1 MRNSYHDKELNRL
14 LAEADELL
22 SDVNLNL
29 YETPAE
35 EQARKQAE
43 AAEAARKQA
52 EEDRKRAAAEAAE
65 RARRQKEAAARQVA
79 AEAEAQ
85 ARRQAEEAARQAAAE
100 AETQARRQEEEA
112 ARQAAAEAEAQAR
125 RQEEEAAR
133 QAAAEA
139 EAQARRQA
147 AEAAKRAE
155 AEAEAVRRQ
164 VAVEAAE
171 AARRQ
176 AEKAVHKQAEPVEE
190 VSEAAEEETAVA
202 EPVSEQTEDDKKRK
216 VNVLRDSVWGTVCYA
231 ALTMIYMEVIL
242 HFAVYRTMDTNV
254 FQSAAFAAAAGCII
268 VLAVSWLPEKVNHI
282 VCMIL
287 LILGCG
293 WFDFQIISHSWNES
307 YALLSMDIGYPL
319 QVLKNVIPA
328 LQSIGAD
335 MVWMVLMFAP
345 VILFGIFGRKL
356 LPLHRA
362 GWMNRVLMG
371 LAGILLAV
379 VGFLCIEAHGV
390 GEGTPY
396 ETVRRFD
403 ANVDQEQAV
412 EQMGITGTVLLEG
425 MEAFR

>member
-52 EEDRKRAAAEAAE
+52 EEDRKRAAAEA
-65 RARRQKEAAARQVA
+65 
-79 AEAEAQ
+79 EAQ
-85 ARRQAEEAARQAAAE
+85 ARRQAEEAARQAAA
-100 AETQARRQEEEA
+100 
-112 ARQAAAEAEAQAR
+112 
-125 RQEEEAAR
+125 EEAAR

-147 AEAAKRAE
+147 EEAAKRAE

-176 AEKAVHKQAEPVEE
+176 AEEAVHKQAEPVEE

-319 QVLKNVIPA
+319 QVLKNIIPA
-328 LQSIGAD
+328 LQSTGAD

-412 EQMGITGTVLLEG
+412 EQMGIIGTVLLEG

>member
-65 RARRQKEAAARQVA
+65 QARRQAEEAARQAAAEAEAQARQQAEEAARQAA

-100 AETQARRQEEEA
+100 AEAQARQQAEEA
-112 ARQAAAEAEAQAR
+112 AR
-125 RQEEEAAR
+125 
-133 QAAAEA
+133 
-139 EAQARRQA
+139 
-147 AEAAKRAE
+147 RAE

-176 AEKAVHKQAEPVEE
+176 AEEAVHRQAKPVEE

-231 ALTMIYMEVIL
+231 AMTMIYMEVIL
-242 HFAVYRTMDTNV
+242 HLAVYDTMDTNV

-319 QVLKNVIPA
+319 QVLKNIVPA
-328 LQSIGAD
+328 LQSTGAD

-345 VILFGIFGRKL
+345 VILFGIVGRKL
-356 LPLHRA
+356 LPLRRS

-371 LAGILLAV
+371 LAGVLLAV
-379 VGFLCIEAHGV
+379 MGFLCIEAHGA

-396 ETVRRFD
+396 ETIRRFD

>member
-65 RARRQKEAAARQVA
+65 RARQQAEEAARQAA

-100 AETQARRQEEEA
+100 AEAQARQQAEEA
-112 ARQAAAEAEAQAR
+112 AR
-125 RQEEEAAR
+125 
-133 QAAAEA
+133 
-139 EAQARRQA
+139 
-147 AEAAKRAE
+147 RAE

-176 AEKAVHKQAEPVEE
+176 AEEAVHRQAKPVEE

-231 ALTMIYMEVIL
+231 AMTMIYMEVIL
-242 HFAVYRTMDTNV
+242 HLAVYDTMDTNV

-319 QVLKNVIPA
+319 QLLKNIVPA
-328 LQSIGAD
+328 LQSTGAD

-345 VILFGIFGRKL
+345 VILFGIVGRKL
-356 LPLHRA
+356 LPLRRS

-371 LAGILLAV
+371 LAGLLLAV
-379 VGFLCIEAHGV
+379 MGFLCIEAHGA

-396 ETVRRFD
+396 ETIRRFD

>member
-65 RARRQKEAAARQVA
+65 RARRQKEAARQVA

-100 AETQARRQEEEA
+100 AEAQARRQAEEA
-112 ARQAAAEAEAQAR
+112 ARQAAAEAEAQAW
-125 RQEEEAAR
+125 
-133 QAAAEA
+133 
-139 EAQARRQA
+139 
-147 AEAAKRAE
+147 
-155 AEAEAVRRQ
+155 
-164 VAVEAAE
+164 
-171 AARRQ
+171 RQ
-176 AEKAVHKQAEPVEE
+176 AEEAVHRQEEPVEE

-202 EPVSEQTEDDKKRK
+202 EPVSEQTEDDKKRR

-319 QVLKNVIPA
+319 QILKNIIPA
-328 LQSIGAD
+328 LQSTGAD

>member
-100 AETQARRQEEEA
+100 AQARRQA
-112 ARQAAAEAEAQAR
+112 
-125 RQEEEAAR
+125 EEAAR

-147 AEAAKRAE
+147 EEAAKRAE

-176 AEKAVHKQAEPVEE
+176 AEEAVHRQAESVEE

-202 EPVSEQTEDDKKRK
+202 EPVSEQTEDDKKRR

-231 ALTMIYMEVIL
+231 ALTMIYMEMIL

-319 QVLKNVIPA
+319 QVLKNIIPA
-328 LQSIGAD
+328 LQSTGAD

-379 VGFLCIEAHGV
+379 VGFLCIEAHGA

>member
-65 RARRQKEAAARQVA
+65 RARRQKEAARQVA

-100 AETQARRQEEEA
+100 AQARRQAEEA
-112 ARQAAAEAEAQAR
+112 ARQAAAEA
-125 RQEEEAAR
+125 
-133 QAAAEA
+133 
-139 EAQARRQA
+139 QARRQA
-147 AEAAKRAE
+147 EEAAKRAE

-176 AEKAVHKQAEPVEE
+176 AEEAVHKQAEPVEE

-202 EPVSEQTEDDKKRK
+202 EPVSKQTEDDKKRK

-319 QVLKNVIPA
+319 QVLKNIIPA
-328 LQSIGAD
+328 LQSTGAD

>member
-65 RARRQKEAAARQVA
+65 RARRQEEAAARQAAAEAQARRQAEEAARQAA

-100 AETQARRQEEEA
+100 AE
-112 ARQAAAEAEAQAR
+112 
-125 RQEEEAAR
+125 
-133 QAAAEA
+133 
-139 EAQARRQA
+139 AQARRQA
-147 AEAAKRAE
+147 EEAAKRAV

-176 AEKAVHKQAEPVEE
+176 AEEAVHKQAEPVEE

-319 QVLKNVIPA
+319 QVLKNIIPA
-328 LQSIGAD
+328 LQSTGAD

>member
-52 EEDRKRAAAEAAE
+52 EEDRKRAAAEAA
-65 RARRQKEAAARQVA
+65 ARQAAAAAEAQARQQAEEAARQAAAAAEAQARQQAEEAARQAA

-85 ARRQAEEAARQAAAE
+85 ARRQAEEAARQAAVA
-100 AETQARRQEEEA
+100 
-112 ARQAAAEAEAQAR
+112 AEAQAR
-125 RQEEEAAR
+125 Q
-133 QAAAEA
+133 QAE
-139 EAQARRQA
+139 
-147 AEAAKRAE
+147 EAAKRAE

-164 VAVEAAE
+164 AAVNAAE
-171 AARRQ
+171 AACQQ
-176 AEKAVHKQAEPVEE
+176 AEEAAHRQTESVEEESAAEATAEEPTVTEPEQAEV
-190 VSEAAEEETAVA
+190 
-202 EPVSEQTEDDKKRK
+202 DNKRRM
-216 VNVLRDSVWGTVCYA
+216 NVLRDSVWGTVCYA

-242 HFAVYRTMDTNV
+242 HLAVYDTMDTNV

-268 VLAVSWLPEKVNHI
+268 TLAVSWLPEKVNHI

-307 YALLSMDIGYPL
+307 YALLNMDIGYPL
-319 QVLKNVIPA
+319 QVLKHIVPA
-328 LQSIGAD
+328 LESTGAD
-335 MVWMVLMFAP
+335 MVWMVLMFVP

-356 LPLHRA
+356 LPLRRA

-379 VGFLCIEAHGV
+379 MGFLCIEAHGV

-396 ETVRRFD
+396 ETVRRFE

-412 EQMGITGTVLLEG
+412 EQMGITGAVLLEG
-425 MEAFR
+425 MEVFR

>member
-65 RARRQKEAAARQVA
+65 RARRQAEAAARQAAAKAEAEAQARRQAEEAAKQAA

-85 ARRQAEEAARQAAAE
+85 ARRQAEEAA
-100 AETQARRQEEEA
+100 
-112 ARQAAAEAEAQAR
+112 
-125 RQEEEAAR
+125 
-133 QAAAEA
+133 
-139 EAQARRQA
+139 
-147 AEAAKRAE
+147 KRAE
-155 AEAEAVRRQ
+155 AEAQAVRRQ

-176 AEKAVHKQAEPVEE
+176 AEEAVHKQAEPVEE

-242 HFAVYRTMDTNV
+242 HFAVYRIMDTNV

-319 QVLKNVIPA
+319 QVLKNIIPA
-328 LQSIGAD
+328 LQSTGAD

-379 VGFLCIEAHGV
+379 VGFLCIEAHGA

>member
-65 RARRQKEAAARQVA
+65 RARRQA
-79 AEAEAQ
+79 
-85 ARRQAEEAARQAAAE
+85 
-100 AETQARRQEEEA
+100 EEA

-125 RQEEEAAR
+125 QQAEEAARQAAAEAQERRQEEEAAR
-133 QAAAEA
+133 QAAAAA
-139 EAQARRQA
+139 EAQARQQA
-147 AEAAKRAE
+147 EEAARRAE

-176 AEKAVHKQAEPVEE
+176 AEEAVHRQAKPVEE

-231 ALTMIYMEVIL
+231 AMTMIYMEVIL
-242 HFAVYRTMDTNV
+242 HLAVYDTMDTNV

-319 QVLKNVIPA
+319 QLLKNIVPA
-328 LQSIGAD
+328 LQSTGAD

-345 VILFGIFGRKL
+345 VILFGIVGRKL
-356 LPLHRA
+356 LPLRRS

-371 LAGILLAV
+371 LAGLLLTV
-379 VGFLCIEAHGV
+379 MGFLCIEAHGA

>member
-52 EEDRKRAAAEAAE
+52 EEDRKRAAAEVAE
-65 RARRQKEAAARQVA
+65 
-79 AEAEAQ
+79 Q

-100 AETQARRQEEEA
+100 AEAQARQQAEEA
-112 ARQAAAEAEAQAR
+112 AR
-125 RQEEEAAR
+125 
-133 QAAAEA
+133 
-139 EAQARRQA
+139 
-147 AEAAKRAE
+147 RAE

-176 AEKAVHKQAEPVEE
+176 AEEAVHRQAKPVEE
-190 VSEAAEEETAVA
+190 VSEAAEEETAA
-202 EPVSEQTEDDKKRK
+202 EPVSVQTEDDKKRK

-231 ALTMIYMEVIL
+231 AMTMIYMEAIL
-242 HFAVYRTMDTNV
+242 HLAVYDTMDTNV

-287 LILGCG
+287 MILGCG

-319 QVLKNVIPA
+319 QVLKNIVPA
-328 LQSIGAD
+328 LQSTGAD

-345 VILFGIFGRKL
+345 VIIFGI
-356 LPLHRA
+356 
-362 GWMNRVLMG
+362 V
-371 LAGILLAV
+371 
-379 VGFLCIEAHGV
+379 
-390 GEGTPY
+390 
-396 ETVRRFD
+396 
-403 ANVDQEQAV
+403 
-412 EQMGITGTVLLEG
+412 
-425 MEAFR
+425 

>member
-65 RARRQKEAAARQVA
+65 RARRQKEAARQVA

-85 ARRQAEEAARQAAAE
+85 ARRQAEEAARQAAE
-100 AETQARRQEEEA
+100 
-112 ARQAAAEAEAQAR
+112 
-125 RQEEEAAR
+125 
-133 QAAAEA
+133 
-139 EAQARRQA
+139 
-147 AEAAKRAE
+147 EAAKRAE

-176 AEKAVHKQAEPVEE
+176 AEEAVHRQEEPVEE

-319 QVLKNVIPA
+319 QVLKNIIPA
-328 LQSIGAD
+328 LQSTGAD

-379 VGFLCIEAHGV
+379 VGFLCIEAHGA

>member
-65 RARRQKEAAARQVA
+65 RARRQEEAAARQAA

-85 ARRQAEEAARQAAAE
+85 ARRQAEEAARQAAE
-100 AETQARRQEEEA
+100 
-112 ARQAAAEAEAQAR
+112 
-125 RQEEEAAR
+125 
-133 QAAAEA
+133 
-139 EAQARRQA
+139 
-147 AEAAKRAE
+147 EAAKRAE

-176 AEKAVHKQAEPVEE
+176 AEEAVHKQAEPVEE

-319 QVLKNVIPA
+319 QVLKNIIPA

>member
-65 RARRQKEAAARQVA
+65 RARRQEA
-79 AEAEAQ
+79 
-85 ARRQAEEAARQAAAE
+85 
-100 AETQARRQEEEA
+100 A

-125 RQEEEAAR
+125 RQEEAAAR

-147 AEAAKRAE
+147 EEAAKRAE

-176 AEKAVHKQAEPVEE
+176 AEEAVHKQAEPVEE

-319 QVLKNVIPA
+319 QVLKNIIPA
-328 LQSIGAD
+328 LQSTGAD

-379 VGFLCIEAHGV
+379 VGFLCIEAHGA

>member
-65 RARRQKEAAARQVA
+65 RARRQEEAARQVA

-100 AETQARRQEEEA
+100 TEAQARRQEAAA

-125 RQEEEAAR
+125 RQAEEAAR

-147 AEAAKRAE
+147 EEAAKRAE

-176 AEKAVHKQAEPVEE
+176 AEEAVHKQAELVEE

-319 QVLKNVIPA
+319 QVLKNIIPA

>member
-1 MRNSYHDKELNRL
+1 M
-14 LAEADELL
+14 
-22 SDVNLNL
+22 
-29 YETPAE
+29 
-35 EQARKQAE
+35 
-43 AAEAARKQA
+43 
-52 EEDRKRAAAEAAE
+52 
-65 RARRQKEAAARQVA
+65 
-79 AEAEAQ
+79 
-85 ARRQAEEAARQAAAE
+85 
-100 AETQARRQEEEA
+100 
-112 ARQAAAEAEAQAR
+112 
-125 RQEEEAAR
+125 
-133 QAAAEA
+133 
-139 EAQARRQA
+139 
-147 AEAAKRAE
+147 

-176 AEKAVHKQAEPVEE
+176 AEEAVHKQAEPVEE

-242 HFAVYRTMDTNV
+242 HFAVYRTMDTNI

-319 QVLKNVIPA
+319 QVLKNIIPA

>member
-65 RARRQKEAAARQVA
+65 RARRQEEAAARQ

-100 AETQARRQEEEA
+100 AEAQAQRQAEEA
-112 ARQAAAEAEAQAR
+112 ARQAAAEAEAQAW
-125 RQEEEAAR
+125 R
-133 QAAAEA
+133 QAE
-139 EAQARRQA
+139 
-147 AEAAKRAE
+147 EAAKRAE

-176 AEKAVHKQAEPVEE
+176 AEEAVHRQAEPVEE

-319 QVLKNVIPA
+319 QVLKNIIPA

>member
-65 RARRQKEAAARQVA
+65 RARRQEEAAARQA
-79 AEAEAQ
+79 AAEAQARRQAEEAARQAAAEAEAQARRQAEAEAQ

-100 AETQARRQEEEA
+100 AE
-112 ARQAAAEAEAQAR
+112 
-125 RQEEEAAR
+125 
-133 QAAAEA
+133 
-139 EAQARRQA
+139 AQARRQA
-147 AEAAKRAE
+147 EEAAKRAV

-176 AEKAVHKQAEPVEE
+176 AEEAVHKQAEPVEE

-319 QVLKNVIPA
+319 QVLKNIIPA
-328 LQSIGAD
+328 LQSTGAD

>member
-65 RARRQKEAAARQVA
+65 RARQ
-79 AEAEAQ
+79 
-85 ARRQAEEAARQAAAE
+85 QAEEAARQAAAAAE
-100 AETQARRQEEEA
+100 AQARQQAEEA

-125 RQEEEAAR
+125 QQAEEAAR
-133 QAAAEA
+133 QAAAAA

-147 AEAAKRAE
+147 EEAARRAE

-176 AEKAVHKQAEPVEE
+176 AEEAVHRQAKPVEE

-202 EPVSEQTEDDKKRK
+202 EPVSEQTKDDKKRK

-231 ALTMIYMEVIL
+231 AMTMIYMEVIL
-242 HFAVYRTMDTNV
+242 HLAVYDTMDTNV

-319 QVLKNVIPA
+319 QLLKNIVPA
-328 LQSIGAD
+328 LQSTGAD

-345 VILFGIFGRKL
+345 VILFGIVGRKL
-356 LPLHRA
+356 LPLRRS

-371 LAGILLAV
+371 LAGLLLTV
-379 VGFLCIEAHGV
+379 MGFLCIEAHGA

-396 ETVRRFD
+396 ETVCRFD

>member
-65 RARRQKEAAARQVA
+65 RARRQEEAAARQ

-100 AETQARRQEEEA
+100 AEAQAW
-112 ARQAAAEAEAQAR
+112 RQAE
-125 RQEEEAAR
+125 
-133 QAAAEA
+133 
-139 EAQARRQA
+139 
-147 AEAAKRAE
+147 EAAKRAE

-176 AEKAVHKQAEPVEE
+176 AEEAVHKQAESVEE

-202 EPVSEQTEDDKKRK
+202 EPVSEQTEDDKKRR

-319 QVLKNVIPA
+319 QVLKNIIPA

-362 GWMNRVLMG
+362 GWMNRILMG
-371 LAGILLAV
+371 LTGILLAV

>member
-65 RARRQKEAAARQVA
+65 RARRQAEEAARQAA

-100 AETQARRQEEEA
+100 AEAEAQAWRQAEEA
-112 ARQAAAEAEAQAR
+112 ARQAAAEA
-125 RQEEEAAR
+125 
-133 QAAAEA
+133 
-139 EAQARRQA
+139 QARRQA
-147 AEAAKRAE
+147 EEAAKRAE

-176 AEKAVHKQAEPVEE
+176 AEEAVHKQAEPVEE

-319 QVLKNVIPA
+319 QVLKNIIPA
-328 LQSIGAD
+328 LQSTGAD

-379 VGFLCIEAHGV
+379 VGFLCIEAHGA

>member
-65 RARRQKEAAARQVA
+65 RARRQAEEAARQAA

-85 ARRQAEEAARQAAAE
+85 ARRQAEEAARQAAA
-100 AETQARRQEEEA
+100 A
-112 ARQAAAEAEAQAR
+112 
-125 RQEEEAAR
+125 
-133 QAAAEA
+133 A

-147 AEAAKRAE
+147 EEAARRAE

-171 AARRQ
+171 TARRQ
-176 AEKAVHKQAEPVEE
+176 AEEAAHRQTEPVKETSVAE
-190 VSEAAEEETAVA
+190 VSVEETAAA
-202 EPVSEQTEDDKKRK
+202 EPVSVQTEDDKKRK

-231 ALTMIYMEVIL
+231 ALTMIYIEVIL
-242 HFAVYRTMDTNV
+242 HLAVYDTMDTNV

-319 QVLKNVIPA
+319 QVLKNIIPA
-328 LQSIGAD
+328 LQSTGAD

-345 VILFGIFGRKL
+345 VILFGIVGRKL
-356 LPLHRA
+356 LPLRRS

-379 VGFLCIEAHGV
+379 MGFLCIEAHGA

-396 ETVRRFD
+396 ETVHRFD

>member
-65 RARRQKEAAARQVA
+65 RARRQEEAAAREAAAEAEAQARRQAEEAARQVA

-100 AETQARRQEEEA
+100 AE
-112 ARQAAAEAEAQAR
+112 
-125 RQEEEAAR
+125 
-133 QAAAEA
+133 
-139 EAQARRQA
+139 AQARRQA
-147 AEAAKRAE
+147 EEAAKRAV

-176 AEKAVHKQAEPVEE
+176 AEEAVHKQAEPVEE

-202 EPVSEQTEDDKKRK
+202 EPVSEQTEDDKNRK

-319 QVLKNVIPA
+319 QVLKNIIPA
-328 LQSIGAD
+328 LQSTGAD

-379 VGFLCIEAHGV
+379 VGFLCIEAHGA

>member
-65 RARRQKEAAARQVA
+65 RARRQKEAARQVA

-100 AETQARRQEEEA
+100 AE
-112 ARQAAAEAEAQAR
+112 AQAR
-125 RQEEEAAR
+125 RQAEEAAR

-147 AEAAKRAE
+147 EEAAKRAE

-176 AEKAVHKQAEPVEE
+176 AEEAVHKQAEPVEE

-319 QVLKNVIPA
+319 QVLKNIIPA

>member
-43 AAEAARKQA
+43 AAEATRKQA

-65 RARRQKEAAARQVA
+65 RARRQKEAAARQAA

-85 ARRQAEEAARQAAAE
+85 ARRQAE
-100 AETQARRQEEEA
+100 
-112 ARQAAAEAEAQAR
+112 
-125 RQEEEAAR
+125 
-133 QAAAEA
+133 
-139 EAQARRQA
+139 
-147 AEAAKRAE
+147 EAAKRAE

-176 AEKAVHKQAEPVEE
+176 AEAAVHRQAEPVKE
-190 VSEAAEEETAVA
+190 VSEAAEAEEETAVA
-202 EPVSEQTEDDKKRK
+202 EPVSEQTEDDKKRR

-319 QVLKNVIPA
+319 QVLKNIIPA

>member
-65 RARRQKEAAARQVA
+65 RARRQEEAAARQAA

-100 AETQARRQEEEA
+100 AE
-112 ARQAAAEAEAQAR
+112 AQAR
-125 RQEEEAAR
+125 RQAEETAR
-133 QAAAEA
+133 QA

-147 AEAAKRAE
+147 EEAAKRAE

-176 AEKAVHKQAEPVEE
+176 AEEAVHRQAEPVEE

-319 QVLKNVIPA
+319 QVLKNIIPA
-328 LQSIGAD
+328 LQSTGAD

>member
-100 AETQARRQEEEA
+100 AETQVRRQA
-112 ARQAAAEAEAQAR
+112 
-125 RQEEEAAR
+125 EEAAR

-147 AEAAKRAE
+147 EEAAKRAE

-176 AEKAVHKQAEPVEE
+176 AEEAVHKQAEPVEE

-287 LILGCG
+287 LILSCG
-293 WFDFQIISHSWNES
+293 WVDFQIISHSWNES

-319 QVLKNVIPA
+319 QVLKNIIPA
-328 LQSIGAD
+328 LQSTGAD

-379 VGFLCIEAHGV
+379 VGFLCIEAHGA

>member
-65 RARRQKEAAARQVA
+65 RARRQEEEAARQA

-100 AETQARRQEEEA
+100 AE
-112 ARQAAAEAEAQAR
+112 
-125 RQEEEAAR
+125 
-133 QAAAEA
+133 
-139 EAQARRQA
+139 AQARRQA
-147 AEAAKRAE
+147 EEAAKRAE

-176 AEKAVHKQAEPVEE
+176 AEEAVHRQAEPVEE

-202 EPVSEQTEDDKKRK
+202 EPVSEQTEDDKKRR

-319 QVLKNVIPA
+319 QVLKNIIPA
-328 LQSIGAD
+328 LQSTGAD

-379 VGFLCIEAHGV
+379 VGFLCIEAHGA

>member
-65 RARRQKEAAARQVA
+65 RARRQKEAARQVA

-100 AETQARRQEEEA
+100 A
-112 ARQAAAEAEAQAR
+112 
-125 RQEEEAAR
+125 
-133 QAAAEA
+133 
-139 EAQARRQA
+139 QARRQA
-147 AEAAKRAE
+147 EEAAKRAE

-176 AEKAVHKQAEPVEE
+176 AEEAVHKQAEPVEE

-202 EPVSEQTEDDKKRK
+202 EPVSKQTEDDKKRK

-319 QVLKNVIPA
+319 QVLKNIIPA
-328 LQSIGAD
+328 LQSTGAD

-379 VGFLCIEAHGV
+379 VGFLCIEAHGA

>member
-65 RARRQKEAAARQVA
+65 RARRQEEAAARQ

-85 ARRQAEEAARQAAAE
+85 AQRQAEEAARQAAAE
-100 AETQARRQEEEA
+100 AEAQAW
-112 ARQAAAEAEAQAR
+112 RQAE
-125 RQEEEAAR
+125 
-133 QAAAEA
+133 
-139 EAQARRQA
+139 
-147 AEAAKRAE
+147 EAAKRAE

-176 AEKAVHKQAEPVEE
+176 AEEAVHKQAEPVEE

-319 QVLKNVIPA
+319 QVLKNIIPA

>member
-65 RARRQKEAAARQVA
+65 RARQQAEEAA
-79 AEAEAQ
+79 
-85 ARRQAEEAARQAAAE
+85 RQAEEAARQAAAE
-100 AETQARRQEEEA
+100 AEAQACQQAAEA

-125 RQEEEAAR
+125 QQAEEAAR
-133 QAAAEA
+133 QAAVEA
-139 EAQARRQA
+139 EAQARQQA
-147 AEAAKRAE
+147 EEAAKCAE
-155 AEAEAVRRQ
+155 AEAEAVRWQ
-164 VAVEAAE
+164 AAVNAAE
-171 AARRQ
+171 AARQQ
-176 AEKAVHKQAEPVEE
+176 AEEAAHRQTEPVEE
-190 VSEAAEEETAVA
+190 ESAAEVTEEEPTVTEPEQA
-202 EPVSEQTEDDKKRK
+202 EVDNKRRM
-216 VNVLRDSVWGTVCYA
+216 NVLRDSVWGTVCYA

-242 HFAVYRTMDTNV
+242 HLAVYDTMDTNV

-268 VLAVSWLPEKVNHI
+268 TLAVSWLPEKVNHI

-307 YALLSMDIGYPL
+307 YALLNMDIGYPL
-319 QVLKNVIPA
+319 QVLKNIVPA
-328 LQSIGAD
+328 LESTGAD
-335 MVWMVLMFAP
+335 MVWMVLMFVP

-356 LPLHRA
+356 LPLRRA

-379 VGFLCIEAHGV
+379 MGFLCIEAHGV

-396 ETVRRFD
+396 ETVRRFE

-425 MEAFR
+425 MEVFR

>member
-65 RARRQKEAAARQVA
+65 RARRQEEAAARQ

-100 AETQARRQEEEA
+100 AEAQAQRQAEEA
-112 ARQAAAEAEAQAR
+112 ARQAAAEAEAQAW
-125 RQEEEAAR
+125 R
-133 QAAAEA
+133 QAE
-139 EAQARRQA
+139 
-147 AEAAKRAE
+147 EAAKRAE

-176 AEKAVHKQAEPVEE
+176 AEEAVHKQAEPVEE

-319 QVLKNVIPA
+319 QVLKNIIPA

>member
-65 RARRQKEAAARQVA
+65 RARRQEEAARQVA

-100 AETQARRQEEEA
+100 AE
-112 ARQAAAEAEAQAR
+112 
-125 RQEEEAAR
+125 
-133 QAAAEA
+133 
-139 EAQARRQA
+139 AQARRQA
-147 AEAAKRAE
+147 EEAAKRAE

-176 AEKAVHKQAEPVEE
+176 AEEAVHKQAELVEE

-319 QVLKNVIPA
+319 QVLKNIIPA

>member
-65 RARRQKEAAARQVA
+65 RARRQEEAAARQAA

-100 AETQARRQEEEA
+100 AE
-112 ARQAAAEAEAQAR
+112 AQAR
-125 RQEEEAAR
+125 RQAEETAR
-133 QAAAEA
+133 QA

-147 AEAAKRAE
+147 EEAAKRAE

-176 AEKAVHKQAEPVEE
+176 AEEAVHRQAEPVEE

-319 QVLKNVIPA
+319 QVLKNIIPA
-328 LQSIGAD
+328 LQSTGAD

-379 VGFLCIEAHGV
+379 VGFLCIEAHGA

>member
-100 AETQARRQEEEA
+100 AETQVRRQA
-112 ARQAAAEAEAQAR
+112 
-125 RQEEEAAR
+125 EEAAR

-147 AEAAKRAE
+147 EEAAKRAE

-176 AEKAVHKQAEPVEE
+176 AEEAVHKQAEPVEE

-319 QVLKNVIPA
+319 QVLKNIIPA
-328 LQSIGAD
+328 LQSTGAD

-379 VGFLCIEAHGV
+379 VGFLCIEAHGA

>member
-43 AAEAARKQA
+43 AVETARKQA

-65 RARRQKEAAARQVA
+65 RARQQV
-79 AEAEAQ
+79 
-85 ARRQAEEAARQAAAE
+85 EEAARQAAAAEE
-100 AETQARRQEEEA
+100 AQARQRVEEA
-112 ARQAAAEAEAQAR
+112 ARQAEAAEEAQVR
-125 RQEEEAAR
+125 RQAEEAA
-133 QAAAEA
+133 
-139 EAQARRQA
+139 
-147 AEAAKRAE
+147 KCAE

-164 VAVEAAE
+164 AAVNAAE
-171 AARRQ
+171 AARQQ
-176 AEKAVHKQAEPVEE
+176 AEEAAHRQTEPVE
-190 VSEAAEEETAVA
+190 
-202 EPVSEQTEDDKKRK
+202 
-216 VNVLRDSVWGTVCYA
+216 VLRDSVWGTVCYA

-242 HFAVYRTMDTNV
+242 HLAVYDTMDTNV

-268 VLAVSWLPEKVNHI
+268 TLAVSWLPEKVNHI
-282 VCMIL
+282 VCMML
-287 LILGCG
+287 LILDCG

-307 YALLSMDIGYPL
+307 YALLNMDIGYPL
-319 QVLKNVIPA
+319 QVLKNIVPA
-328 LQSIGAD
+328 LESTGAD
-335 MVWMVLMFAP
+335 MVWMVLMFVP
-345 VILFGIFGRKL
+345 VILFGFFGRKL
-356 LPLHRA
+356 LPLRRA

-379 VGFLCIEAHGV
+379 MGFLCIEAHGV

-396 ETVRRFD
+396 ETVRRFE

-425 MEAFR
+425 MEVFR

>member
-65 RARRQKEAAARQVA
+65 RARRQEAEAARQAA
-79 AEAEAQ
+79 AEAEAR
-85 ARRQAEEAARQAAAE
+85 ARRQAEEAARQAAAKAE
-100 AETQARRQEEEA
+100 AQARRQEEAA
-112 ARQAAAEAEAQAR
+112 ARQAEAEAQAR

-133 QAAAEA
+133 QAEA

-147 AEAAKRAE
+147 EEAAKRAE

-176 AEKAVHKQAEPVEE
+176 AEEAVHRQAEPVEE
-190 VSEAAEEETAVA
+190 VSEAAEEEIAVA
-202 EPVSEQTEDDKKRK
+202 EPVSEQTEDDKKRR

-319 QVLKNVIPA
+319 QVLKNIIPA
-328 LQSIGAD
+328 LQSTGAD

-412 EQMGITGTVLLEG
+412 EQMGIIGTVLLEG

>member
-1 MRNSYHDKELNRL
+1 M
-14 LAEADELL
+14 
-22 SDVNLNL
+22 
-29 YETPAE
+29 
-35 EQARKQAE
+35 
-43 AAEAARKQA
+43 
-52 EEDRKRAAAEAAE
+52 
-65 RARRQKEAAARQVA
+65 
-79 AEAEAQ
+79 
-85 ARRQAEEAARQAAAE
+85 
-100 AETQARRQEEEA
+100 
-112 ARQAAAEAEAQAR
+112 
-125 RQEEEAAR
+125 
-133 QAAAEA
+133 
-139 EAQARRQA
+139 
-147 AEAAKRAE
+147 
-155 AEAEAVRRQ
+155 
-164 VAVEAAE
+164 
-171 AARRQ
+171 
-176 AEKAVHKQAEPVEE
+176 EE

-202 EPVSEQTEDDKKRK
+202 EPVSEQTENDKKRK

-319 QVLKNVIPA
+319 QVLKNIIPA

>member
-65 RARRQKEAAARQVA
+65 RARRQEEAARQAV

-85 ARRQAEEAARQAAAE
+85 AWRQA
-100 AETQARRQEEEA
+100 
-112 ARQAAAEAEAQAR
+112 
-125 RQEEEAAR
+125 EEAAR

-147 AEAAKRAE
+147 EEAAKQAVAEAEAQVRRQAEEAAKRAE

-164 VAVEAAE
+164 VAVEVAE

-176 AEKAVHKQAEPVEE
+176 AEEAVHRQAEPVEE
-190 VSEAAEEETAVA
+190 VPEAAEEETAVA
-202 EPVSEQTEDDKKRK
+202 EPVSEQTEDDKKRR

-319 QVLKNVIPA
+319 QVLKNIIPA
-328 LQSIGAD
+328 LQSTGAD

-379 VGFLCIEAHGV
+379 VGFLCIEAHGA